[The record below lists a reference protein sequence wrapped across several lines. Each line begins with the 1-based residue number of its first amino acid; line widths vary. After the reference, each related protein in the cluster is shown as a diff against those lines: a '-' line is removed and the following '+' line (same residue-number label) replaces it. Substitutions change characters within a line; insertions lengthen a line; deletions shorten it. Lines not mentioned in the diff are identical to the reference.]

1 MTDYQSKHAVVS
13 RPPYML
19 YMAFTDMRNFLQYL
33 PEDKRKELKAD
44 FDSLHASVQGFDVGV
59 RVADRRPYSRI
70 SLADDGAPFA
80 FNVDICFDAAGGD
93 PDKTDFHINVSADLN
108 FMMKM
113 LIGSKIKD
121 ALDKI
126 VDGMAA
132 MSEGRMPEGFDPSQF
147 KDFHV

>member
-1 MTDYQSKHAVVS
+1 MTDYHSKRAVVA

-33 PEDKRKELKAD
+33 PEDKRKDLQAD
-44 FDSLHASVQGFDVGV
+44 YDSIHATVQGFEIGV
-59 RVADRRPYSRI
+59 RVVTRLPYSRI

-80 FNVDICFDAAGGD
+80 FNVDFCFDAAGGD
-93 PDKTDFHINVSADLN
+93 PDKTEFHIDVSADLN

-113 LIGSKIKD
+113 LIGGKIKE

-126 VDGMAA
+126 VDGIAA
-132 MSEGRMPEGFDPSQF
+132 VSEGRMPEGFDPSMCN
-147 KDFHV
+147 DFHV

>member
-1 MTDYQSKHAVVS
+1 MTDYKSKHAVVS

-19 YMAFTDMRNFLQYL
+19 YMAFADMRNFLQYL
-33 PEDKRKELKAD
+33 PEDKRKALQAGY
-44 FDSLHASVQGFDVGV
+44 DSLHATVQGFDVGV
-59 RVADRRPYSRI
+59 RVSDRVPYSRI

-80 FNVDICFDAAGGD
+80 FNVDLCFDASGGD
-93 PDKTDFHINVSADLN
+93 PDKTDFHIAVSADLN

-113 LIGSKIKD
+113 LIGSKIQEG
-121 ALDKI
+121 LDKI